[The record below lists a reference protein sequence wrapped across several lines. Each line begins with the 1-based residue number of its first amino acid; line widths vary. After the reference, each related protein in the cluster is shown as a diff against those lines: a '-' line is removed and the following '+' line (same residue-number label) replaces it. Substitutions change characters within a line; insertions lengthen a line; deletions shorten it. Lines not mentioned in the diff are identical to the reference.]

1 MRVRRRA
8 REETAAGMIS
18 IDFVNTVIVAGAAL
32 IVIGIFSSLVATRF
46 GAPLLLVFLVLGMLA
61 GQDGPGGIVFNDY
74 QATYLFGMIA
84 LSVIL
89 FDGGLRTR
97 LSAFR
102 GVLAPSVTL
111 ATLGVLISA
120 AITGFAA
127 WALLGL
133 NPTQAL
139 LLGAI
144 VGSTDAAAVF
154 FLLRT
159 GGLRLPGR
167 VGSTLEIESG
177 TNDPIAVFLVIV
189 LTEYLV
195 AGARLPD
202 IELLLRFAQQGAI
215 GAAFGLAGGF
225 AAVAILNRV
234 EMPGGLHPLFVISGA
249 VLISGL
255 TAIAGGSGLLAA
267 YLAGLV
273 MANRPTRAYPSI
285 VGFHDAATWLFQIV
299 MFIMLGLLV
308 TPSTLIDYAFPGIAI
323 ALVLTFV
330 ARPVMVWLCLTPFG
344 YAPREK
350 AFISWVGLRG
360 AVSIFLAAIPTL
372 AGLPEGDVLFNVAF
386 FVVLVSLLVQGS
398 TLRLLARRLGLALRQ
413 TTPKTSRVEIDIP
426 GQTEQEIVG
435 YPVTPDSVILGL
447 SKLPSWARIIMVVR
461 RREILEPAAAVA
473 LQPADYVYFLVPR
486 DRLPRLDSLFRT
498 SPDVARRLGLLFG
511 ELPIRGD
518 AFMAEVAR
526 YYDLDVGRVPEDITV
541 AEWAAA
547 QLGDRLGVDA
557 AVAVPSAR
565 LVVRRM
571 EGGRVASLGLQLREI
586 LQVDPDDGL
595 IDRLVDDAAPAQ
607 GAARRLRR
615 WWARRRGRGGGL
627 ASARERP

>member
-1 MRVRRRA
+1 MV
-8 REETAAGMIS
+8 S
-18 IDFVNTVIVAGAAL
+18 IDVVNTVIFVGAAL

-61 GQDGPGGIVFNDY
+61 GEDGPGGIVFNDY

-97 LSAFR
+97 LAAFR

-111 ATLGVLISA
+111 ATVGVLISA
-120 AITGFAA
+120 SITGLAA
-127 WALLGL
+127 WALLDL
-133 NPTQAL
+133 DPTTAL

-159 GGLRLPGR
+159 GGLRLPSR

-177 TNDPIAVFLVIV
+177 TNDPIAVFLVII

-195 AGARLPD
+195 VGAGLPD
-202 IELLLRFAQQGAI
+202 LELLLRFAQQGAI

-249 VLISGL
+249 VLISGS
-255 TAIAGGSGLLAA
+255 TALAGGSGLLAA

-308 TPSTLIDYAFPGIAI
+308 TPSTLIDYAIPGVAI

-330 ARPVMVWLCLTPFG
+330 ARPAMVWLCLAPFG
-344 YAPREK
+344 YGPREK

-372 AGLPEGDVLFNVAF
+372 AGVPEGEVLFNVAF
-386 FVVLVSLLVQGS
+386 FVVLVSLLIQGS
-398 TLRLLARRLGLALRQ
+398 TLKAMARRLGLALRQ
-413 TTPKTSRVEIDIP
+413 ATPKTSRVEIDIP

-435 YPVTPDSVILGL
+435 YPVTADSVILGL
-447 SKLPSWARIIMVVR
+447 SKLPSWARIVMVVR
-461 RREILEPAAAVA
+461 RKEILDPAAAGP

-486 DRLPRLDSLFRT
+486 ERLPRLDSLFRT

-518 AFMAEVAR
+518 SFMAEVAR
-526 YYDLDVGRVPEDITV
+526 YYDLDVGRVPEDVTV
-541 AEWAAA
+541 AEWVAA
-547 QLGDRLGVDA
+547 QLGERLAVDA
-557 AVAVPSAR
+557 TISVPSAR

-586 LQVDPDDGL
+586 LQVDPDDRL
-595 IDRLVDDAAPAQ
+595 IDRLVDEAAPAQ

-615 WWARRRGRGGGL
+615 WWGTRRRGAGL
-627 ASARERP
+627 ARERERS